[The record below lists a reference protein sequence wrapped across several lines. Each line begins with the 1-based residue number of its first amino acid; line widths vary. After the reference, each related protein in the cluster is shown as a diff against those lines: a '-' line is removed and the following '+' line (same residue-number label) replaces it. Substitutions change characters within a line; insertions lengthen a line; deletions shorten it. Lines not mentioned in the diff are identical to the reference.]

1 MATNGHLQTG
11 VQHDEVLARHRGSFT
26 TVYNT
31 LRGEQIIEL
40 GPRGSVAEREND
52 MALNNWLDEASDLEH
67 LIDLVIQ
74 KLSLQI
80 AMIKYETDESC
91 AGDVLRY
98 GHIPFGYNTGNVG
111 HVPFVACHSDYLT
124 HIPCVMGWFQF
135 PGVFV
140 FFHPNIVEW

>member
-98 GHIPFGYNTGNVG
+98 GHIPF
-111 HVPFVACHSDYLT
+111 VACHSDYLT
-124 HIPCVMGWFQF
+124 HISCVMTKTHLETRICNEE
-135 PGVFV
+135 V
-140 FFHPNIVEW
+140 